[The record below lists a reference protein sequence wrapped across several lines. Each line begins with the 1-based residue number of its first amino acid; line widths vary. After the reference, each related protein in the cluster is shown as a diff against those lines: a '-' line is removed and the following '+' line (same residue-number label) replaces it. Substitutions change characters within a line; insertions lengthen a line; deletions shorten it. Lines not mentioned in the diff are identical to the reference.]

1 MACCWSF
8 WGRRRLRA
16 RDVELTRVGPLGRG
30 GPGVDLP
37 SSASPSSLSCI
48 TCLLCRLVLLGLF
61 VGQQHRAGWTRSG
74 ETRRSSREAR
84 GRGELA
90 EPQDGSRLCRGQG
103 AGSQH
108 HIRRKDIRSTFKPR
122 GKFLP
127 RVQWRN
133 GPGSREEDY
142 FTPAAGRIG
151 VRASPLVASLLCG
164 RLRSADRG
172 VFTQLPRNRNPHR
185 VFVTQLT
192 LHGRRISAYRTQVG
206 RPLRALSW
214 GAGLKIYDLRF
225 TTRVFR
231 PTPVVFAVPRSAQ
244 AF

>member
-74 ETRRSSREAR
+74 ETRRGSREAR

-108 HIRRKDIRSTFKPR
+108 HIRRKQIRSTFKPR
-122 GKFLP
+122 GKFLL
-127 RVQWRN
+127 
-133 GPGSREEDY
+133 
-142 FTPAAGRIG
+142 A
-151 VRASPLVASLLCG
+151 VAIL
-164 RLRSADRG
+164 RG
-172 VFTQLPRNRNPHR
+172 VFLGFLRRTHSFVCACLRRAIAAQQTISPRTSGHGCRLSVAAISCQVSRPHR
-185 VFVTQLT
+185 NLD
-192 LHGRRISAYRTQVG
+192 
-206 RPLRALSW
+206 
-214 GAGLKIYDLRF
+214 YDPF
-225 TTRVFR
+225 D
-231 PTPVVFAVPRSAQ
+231 
-244 AF
+244 

>member
-108 HIRRKDIRSTFKPR
+108 HIRRKQIRSTFKPR
-122 GKFLP
+122 RKFFST
-127 RVQWRN
+127 RY
-133 GPGSREEDY
+133 D
-142 FTPAAGRIG
+142 
-151 VRASPLVASLLCG
+151 RA
-164 RLRSADRG
+164 
-172 VFTQLPRNRNPHR
+172 RNPGKAGDA
-185 VFVTQLT
+185 V
-192 LHGRRISAYRTQVG
+192 RRRETGIAVG
-206 RPLRALSW
+206 VPYCYWETTYALSRH
-214 GAGLKIYDLRF
+214 KF
-225 TTRVFR
+225 HSF
-231 PTPVVFAVPRSAQ
+231 Q
-244 AF
+244 